1 MTTAT
6 SSRPSS
12 SSASHATAERQ
23 WRLVEVLA
31 NCPLL
36 FDIPVSQL
44 DDIAKVCTIVSVKA
58 QEHAFLEGEPCRG
71 IWVIAKGRVRL
82 YHADAQGRQQVV
94 SFRGP
99 HYPLELAPALDGRP
113 HTANAMAMEDCE
125 LVFVPRAT
133 MSALATKFPV
143 TIRNMLDQLC
153 LEVRQ
158 RDIAVAIAS
167 LRDAR
172 GRVGC
177 TILQMARQYGST
189 TKCGTIAIDYRL
201 TRQDIADRSGVTLET
216 SIRVLS
222 DLQRRALVSTR
233 AQYIEILNLEG
244 LRKLCECG
252 ECELDC
258 SVFAKQRPRPA

>member
-1 MTTAT
+1 MTSVT
-6 SSRPSS
+6 SSRTPSS
-12 SSASHATAERQ
+12 PTHHANAERQ
-23 WRLVEVLA
+23 WHLVEVLA

-36 FDIPVSQL
+36 FDIPIAQL
-44 DDIAKVCTIVSVKA
+44 DEVAKDCSIVSVKA

-71 IWVIAKGRVRL
+71 IWVIARGRVRL

-99 HYPLELAPALDGRP
+99 NYPLELAPALDGRP
-113 HTANAMAMEDCE
+113 HTANALAMEDCE
-125 LVFVPRAT
+125 LVFMPRAA
-133 MSALATKFPV
+133 MSLLAVKFPI
-143 TIRNMLDQLC
+143 TIRNTLDQLC

-177 TILQMARQYGST
+177 TILQMARQYGVQT
-189 TKCGTIAIDYRL
+189 QCGTINIEYRL
-201 TRQDIADRSGVTLET
+201 TRQDIADRSAVTLET

-222 DLQRRALVSTR
+222 DLQRRGLVRTR
-233 AQYIEILNLEG
+233 AQNIEILSLEG
-244 LRKLCECG
+244 LRKLSECD

-258 SVFAKQRPRPA
+258 SVFAKPRPRPT